1 MNLVANNRDL
11 DLFHKFN
18 NQNVTA
24 PSSTETLENHFN
36 CKDSRDKQSSINN
49 VPYGKTGN
57 TKLTAKSSAY
67 EHPIDFDGSSV
78 LESSA
83 YSQQSSFHNNTK
95 SQELKIIEKYSNSI
109 IEKCSNS
116 IINTNK
122 TKENM
127 TKPKPKPKSS
137 IKTIETKKKTE
148 ICRNFY
154 HSGVCK
160 FGDNVCLS
168 LL

>member
-1 MNLVANNRDL
+1 MTQVASYRDL
-11 DLFHKFN
+11 YLFHNYN

-24 PSSTETLENHFN
+24 PSSTETSENHLN
-36 CKDSRDKQSSINN
+36 CKNSRDKQSSINHVLN
-49 VPYGKTGN
+49 GKIGN

-67 EHPIDFDGSSV
+67 EHPIDLDGSSV
-78 LESSA
+78 PESSA
-83 YSQQSSFHNNTK
+83 YSQQSSFYNNST
-95 SQELKIIEKYSNSI
+95 SQELIII
-109 IEKCSNS
+109 DKCTNS
-116 IINTNK
+116 IINTYK
-122 TKENM
+122 TKDNIS
-127 TKPKPKPKSS
+127 KPKPPKSIKHS
-137 IKTIETKKKTE
+137 INTIETKKKTE

>member
-1 MNLVANNRDL
+1 MTQVASYRDL
-11 DLFHKFN
+11 YLFHNYN

-24 PSSTETLENHFN
+24 PSSTETSENHLN
-36 CKDSRDKQSSINN
+36 CKNSRDKQSSINHVLN
-49 VPYGKTGN
+49 GKIGN

-67 EHPIDFDGSSV
+67 EHPIDLDGSSV
-78 LESSA
+78 PESSA
-83 YSQQSSFHNNTK
+83 YSQQSSSHHNTK
-95 SQELKIIEKYSNSI
+95 SQELIIIEKY
-109 IEKCSNS
+109 SNS

-127 TKPKPKPKSS
+127 TKSKPKPKSS
-137 IKTIETKKKTE
+137 INTIETKKKTE

-154 HSGVCK
+154 HSGSCK